1 MVSKDGGGRA
11 LPKSRRD
18 ISSWMVGGPAK
29 LVSVG

>member
-11 LPKSRRD
+11 LPKSRGD
-18 ISSWMVGGPAK
+18 VPSWMMGGPVE